1 MDPFT
6 SPRTTSALAPN
17 TANSNPE
24 EAAAMI
30 LDHYN
35 NLDPNKTSYLIACP
49 KTREAALINPQG
61 ECVSAYEETL
71 ARRNLRLVQVLLTH
85 ENSEVTDPVIE
96 RLQRGRQNL
105 EVHSGTSHL
114 ENGPLASSASQQEQ
128 TSGDPLLALGQL
140 RIQALRPA
148 AHSSDQVSYRVES
161 YTFTSEKLLVD
172 YPEPEQFCAS
182 DETSLSPAQRFDG
195 EGRSRGKVRNFRTTR
210 ENVSIEQMLLED
222 LHTSLIEDAFSPK
235 ETLVVRAYIELLE
248 ENEYAHPSAAQLG
261 ENIGNIDRSVIHVL
275 VHSIRWKQI
284 DRDRLPLVLS
294 GQASKWLRSLKTEP
308 EFTPHEQEFLC
319 AYLRLVKS
327 NGTPP
332 SGPDIVA
339 ELTSQR
345 SIQWVRKRA
354 FTVRRK
360 QREFG
365 QALLILARNKSE
377 AEPRRL
383 QPITIAPP
391 KVQSHRF
398 ISEQVPIA

>member
-1 MDPFT
+1 
-6 SPRTTSALAPN
+6 
-17 TANSNPE
+17 
-24 EAAAMI
+24 MI
-30 LDHYN
+30 LDHYR
-35 NLDPNKTSYLIACP
+35 NLNPNKISYLIACP
-49 KTREAALINPQG
+49 KTREAALINPRG
-61 ECVSAYEETL
+61 ECLSAYEETL
-71 ARRNLRLVQVLLTH
+71 TRRNLRLVQVLLTH

-105 EVHSGTSHL
+105 EVHSGASHL
-114 ENGPLASSASQQEQ
+114 ENDPLASSASQQEQ

-172 YPEPEQFCAS
+172 YPASEQLCAS

-195 EGRSRGKVRNFRTTR
+195 GGGSRAKVRNFRTTR
-210 ENVSIEQMLLED
+210 ENVDIEQMILED

-284 DRDRLPLVLS
+284 DRDRLPLVLA

-308 EFTPHEQEFLC
+308 EFTAHEKEFLC
-319 AYLRLVKS
+319 TYLQLVA
-327 NGTPP
+327 NQGTPP

-339 ELTSQR
+339 KLEVPR

-354 FTVRRK
+354 FTIRRK
-360 QREFG
+360 QQEFG
-365 QALLILARNKSE
+365 KPLLILARNKPE
-377 AEPRRL
+377 LDILAQ
-383 QPITIAPP
+383 QPVKIAPP
-391 KVQSHRF
+391 AQAHKRILLDQF
-398 ISEQVPIA
+398 PTA

>member
-1 MDPFT
+1 
-6 SPRTTSALAPN
+6 
-17 TANSNPE
+17 
-24 EAAAMI
+24 MI

-35 NLDPNKTSYLIACP
+35 NPNPNKPSYLIACP

-71 ARRNLRLVQVLLTH
+71 ARRNLRLVQVLLTQ
-85 ENSEVTDPVIE
+85 ENSEVSETAIYKLE
-96 RLQRGRQNL
+96 RGRQNL
-105 EVHSGTSHL
+105 KVHSGSSPL
-114 ENGPLASSASQQEQ
+114 QGDPLASSGSEQEQ
-128 TSGDPLLALGQL
+128 TSGAPLLALGQL
-140 RIQALRPA
+140 RIQTLRPA
-148 AHSSDQVSYRVES
+148 ALCSDQVSYRVES

-172 YPEPEQFCAS
+172 YPEPAKFCVS

-284 DRDRLPLVLS
+284 DRDRLPLVLA

-308 EFTPHEQEFLC
+308 EFTAHEKEFLC
-319 AYLRLVKS
+319 TYLQLVA
-327 NGTPP
+327 NRGTPP
-332 SGPDIVA
+332 SGPDIVTKLEA
-339 ELTSQR
+339 PR

-354 FTVRRK
+354 FTIRRK
-360 QREFG
+360 QQEFG
-365 QALLILARNKSE
+365 KPLLMLARNKPELEILSQ
-377 AEPRRL
+377 
-383 QPITIAPP
+383 QPVKIAPP
-391 KVQSHRF
+391 VQSHKRILLDQF
-398 ISEQVPIA
+398 PTA